1 MQVSK
6 VVLPAQCILS
16 LMCLTYIQCAIQD
29 ESSVK
34 PDLTTND
41 DNSIITTPLHRI
53 APHHHNH
60 NHNNSVKRYQ
70 VAKFDFEHVS
80 TPYIISLWIIIVGL
94 AKIGKSFVFFLFNSF
109 QINQNIMFYKSID
122 SPIIQFSIIF
132 HILNLI

>member
-1 MQVSK
+1 MMQVSK

-16 LMCLTYIQCAIQD
+16 FMCLTYIQCAIQD

-34 PDLTTND
+34 PDLTTKD

-53 APHHHNH
+53 GPHHHN
-60 NHNNSVKRYQ
+60 NDHNNSVKRYQ

-94 AKIGKSFVFFLFNSF
+94 AKIGESFFL
-109 QINQNIMFYKSID
+109 
-122 SPIIQFSIIF
+122 
-132 HILNLI
+132 LIAFK